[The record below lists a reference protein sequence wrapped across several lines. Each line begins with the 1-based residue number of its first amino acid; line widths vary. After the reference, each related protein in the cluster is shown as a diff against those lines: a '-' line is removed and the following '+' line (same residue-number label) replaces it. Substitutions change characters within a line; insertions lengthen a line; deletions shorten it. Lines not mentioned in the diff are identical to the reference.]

1 MYKYNAE
8 FYRYLNLGAEESA
21 MGVVPELLSV
31 LPCKIASV
39 LDVGCGVGAWL
50 SVWKRNGC
58 QITGLDGEYVEKSM
72 LLIDAEEF
80 RSQDL
85 AQPFDLGKRFDL
97 TQSLEVAEHLPAA
110 AAAQF
115 VNSLCSSSDI
125 VFFSAAAPG
134 QGGENHINEQ
144 PYEYWQALFEQNSYQ
159 MYDPVRDRI
168 ADKKS
173 VMPWYR
179 YNTFLYVNRSCL
191 PEVHLRL
198 SEFRIEPGEIP
209 KDKSPVLYQTR
220 KNLINAI
227 PVKYRTRVAVFKKKL
242 LNGVLRFTH

>member
-8 FYRYLNLGAEESA
+8 FYKYLNLGAEESA
-21 MGVVPELLSV
+21 MGVVPELLAV

-58 QITGLDGEYVEKSM
+58 EVTGLDGEYVEKSM
-72 LLIDAEEF
+72 LLIDREEF
-80 RSQDL
+80 HSQDL
-85 AQPFDLGKRFDL
+85 AKPFDLGRRFDL
-97 TQSLEVAEHLPAA
+97 CQSLEVAEHIPAA

-115 VNSLCSSSDI
+115 VKSLCGSSNI
-125 VFFSAAAPG
+125 VLFSAAPPG

-144 PYEYWQALFEQNSYQ
+144 PYEYWQALFERNDYQ

-179 YNTFLYVNRSCL
+179 FNTFLYVNRTCL
-191 PEVHLRL
+191 PEVHLQL
-198 SEFRIEPGEIP
+198 SEFRINPGQIP
-209 KDKSPVLYQTR
+209 KDKSPISYKTR
-220 KNLINAI
+220 KILTNAM
-227 PVKYRTRVAVFKKKL
+227 PVKIRTQIAVLKKKM
-242 LNGVLRFTH
+242 LNSMLKRTP